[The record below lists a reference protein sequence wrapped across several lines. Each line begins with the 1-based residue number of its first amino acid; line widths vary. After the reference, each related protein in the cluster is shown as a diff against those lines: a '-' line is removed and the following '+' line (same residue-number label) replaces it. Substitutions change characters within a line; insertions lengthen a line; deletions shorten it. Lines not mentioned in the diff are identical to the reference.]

1 MNNLHY
7 IRISKYTAREF
18 SSLMD
23 YIHRGE
29 CRIGP
34 KNVIGLFI
42 AADEFNLINLKRSC
56 VNFLGRHLS
65 SDNVIY
71 ILTELERF
79 QSRDCAI
86 ELEPLIYNYV
96 KQNAE
101 KVLSEA
107 TVSLLSKSQL
117 IRVLCL
123 EGLQIPEIN
132 KFHAALIWTKVHVR
146 KNKDSNS
153 SIQSIFTPFLN
164 CINLTKIPIQS
175 LVDDVRRSKV
185 VPERMLAHACTYNE
199 QKESFHSANR
209 RMKSHSTT
217 KKNATVSYQQ
227 PFVVGMNSSV
237 SSSSDSPR
245 NHGKSSGRKFM
256 KKARNRYDVSH
267 QTFDNLESKISNPR
281 LTKTKRTLSSAGIQ
295 IPKPVLSAPKSDVPT
310 FTPFKPKLIRT
321 SKSSR
326 LLISSSSE
334 MTTSTPS
341 RPRLTKSSKVS
352 TPLLDIMF

>member
-1 MNNLHY
+1 M
-7 IRISKYTAREF
+7 YTAEEF
-18 SSLMD
+18 STLMD

-34 KNVIGLFI
+34 KNVIGLFV

-56 VNFLGRHLS
+56 VNFLGQHLS

-86 ELEPLIYNYV
+86 ELEPLVYNYV
-96 KQNAE
+96 RQNAE

-107 TVSLLSKSQL
+107 TVALMSKSQL

-123 EGLQIPEIN
+123 EGLQVPEIN
-132 KFHAALIWTKVHVR
+132 KFHAALIWTKVYVR
-146 KNKDSNS
+146 KNKES
-153 SIQSIFTPFLN
+153 SATIQFIFTPFLN
-164 CINLTKIPIQS
+164 CVKLTRIPIQS

-185 VPERMLAHACTYNE
+185 VPERMLAHACSYNE
-199 QKESFHSANR
+199 HKESFNSAHR
-209 RMKSHSTT
+209 KWKPLST
-217 KKNATVSYQQ
+217 KKKSTAASYQQ

-237 SSSSDSPR
+237 SGSSDTQR
-245 NHGKSSGRKFM
+245 DHGKSSSRKFM
-256 KKARNRYDVSH
+256 KKAKNTYDVSH
-267 QTFDNLESKISNPR
+267 QTLADLDSKASNPR
-281 LTKTKRTLSSAGIQ
+281 LTKTKRTLSSAGTQ
-295 IPKPVLSAPKSDVPT
+295 VPKPTQRAPRSDVPT
-310 FTPFKPKLIRT
+310 FTSFKPKLIRT

-334 MTTSTPS
+334 LTASTPS

-352 TPLLDIMF
+352 APLLDIMF